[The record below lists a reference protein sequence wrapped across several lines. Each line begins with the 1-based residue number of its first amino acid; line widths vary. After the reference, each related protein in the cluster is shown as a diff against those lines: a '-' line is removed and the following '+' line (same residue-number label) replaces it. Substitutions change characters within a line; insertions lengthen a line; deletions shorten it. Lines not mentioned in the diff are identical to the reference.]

1 MVKPQT
7 REEDH
12 QDENCEDFY
21 CNDCKMKKRIRDNID
36 DYDDIWIKLTI
47 DCFDNKRGKS
57 YYFCSQDC
65 LRQFLIKKGKTWLP
79 N

>member
-1 MVKPQT
+1 
-7 REEDH
+7 
-12 QDENCEDFY
+12 
-21 CNDCKMKKRIRDNID
+21 MKKRIRDNID

-65 LRQFLIKKGKTWLP
+65 LRQFLIKKGKSWLP